1 MGTLTLVNG
10 LKVFAP
16 ANAVDTW
23 TDTVTHP
30 AFIAGSVIHSRDV
43 NTALRNASILSYS
56 FLEILKDYTVTIE
69 GSNTSF
75 NVNTSTAIDASFV
88 SNLDKFIK
96 AYSSGALTAKDALKL
111 TNAKSISI
119 SDGTNSGTA
128 SSIDFSSS
136 AYTLLLPETIT
147 NLTTVGTKSDTGTT
161 FLGKTIEVYG
171 DAKAQTVYAT
181 SDKRLKKNIKEYKP
195 SFSIL
200 DLPIKQFDFKDTGK
214 HSIGC
219 LAQDL
224 QKICPEIVNKDKDG
238 YLMIEENKIVYLLLD
253 EIKKL
258 NERIAKLEGAK

>member
-69 GSNTSF
+69 GSDTSF

-111 TNAKSISI
+111 TNARNISI
-119 SDGTNSGTA
+119 SDGTNSGTV
-128 SSIDFSSS
+128 SSIDFSNSS
-136 AYTLLLPETIT
+136 YTLALPDTIAISHF
-147 NLTTVGTKSDTGTT
+147 GKSTSDYIGASVSVTGE
-161 FLGKTIEVYG
+161 IS
-171 DAKAQTVYAT
+171 AQTVYAS

-195 SFSIL
+195 EFSIL
-200 DLPIKQFDFKDTGK
+200 DLPIKQFDYKNTGK
-214 HSIGC
+214 HTIGC
-219 LAQDL
+219 IAQDL
-224 QKICPEIVNKDKDG
+224 QKICPEIVKKDKDG
-238 YLMIEENKIVYLLLD
+238 YLMIEETKIVYLLLD

-258 NERIAKLEGAK
+258 RKEVDELKGAK